1 VNIEQA
7 KEYILAQGLSDWV
20 GFGTITWVV
29 EQQLPAAATRDEKIS
44 LATAMIKSLL
54 EDDLIRVGSPFD
66 SDSRGFVAWDLP
78 IDETIKRIETEWRAL
93 PEEPN
98 IGDIGW
104 FENTERGEK
113 LALDAYQTRYG
124 IGSKWLSVW
133 LTGDRT
139 SPGPNFDCMLDLTET
154 GKIVGVE
161 IFDFRRQLEG
171 ATVAPVRGNDEV
183 HWSYDQERDLFYLRI
198 KPQHASNRMKTSGKS
213 RVDSG
218 NRVIGL
224 HVAIPKAKRG
234 GPTLFAQARR
244 ALSSRRDSHHR

>member
-1 VNIEQA
+1 MNSEQA
-7 KEYILAQGLSDWV
+7 KEYILTQGLSDWV
-20 GFGTITWVV
+20 AFGTITWVV
-29 EQQLPAAATRDEKIS
+29 EQQLPATATRDEKIS

-78 IDETIKRIETEWRAL
+78 IDEIIKRIETEWRAL

-104 FENTERGEK
+104 IENTERGEK
-113 LALDAYQTRYG
+113 LALDAYKTYYG
-124 IGSKWLSVW
+124 IGGKSLSVW

-139 SPGPNFDCMLDLTET
+139 SKGPDFDCMLDLAET
-154 GKIVGVE
+154 GEIVGVE

-183 HWSYDQERDLFYLRI
+183 HWSYDQARDLFYLRI
-198 KPQHASNRMKTSGKS
+198 RPQHASSRMETSGKS
-213 RVDSG
+213 RLDSG
-218 NRVIGL
+218 HRLIGL

-234 GPTLFAQARR
+234 GPTLSARARR
-244 ALSSRRDSHHR
+244 ALSNRRDSHHR